1 MNKLSINNYVNEIKK
16 IKNKIGNEDRI
27 LRLDN
32 PLKKSIT
39 VSKTEVIIFT
49 LSSFLTI
56 FSLGIVLFEFILSYK
71 EKNNF
76 DYQNASYQNASL
88 YEKKMNDSLTVNLSK
103 NHSKFKSYYENL
115 NASKQIK
122 FNSDYSIHTFKKY
135 EYQIT
140 NLMDEK
146 IILEQIIKKLENQKK
161 EILLEKE
168 ILDYKN
174 ILIGQ
179 QSEQKILKL
188 EENLAALNSKTEI
201 QNQKLSTAIDMI
213 ENLQL
218 ERINLLSKLNF
229 SNSNNKQL
237 ALQN

>member
-1 MNKLSINNYVNEIKK
+1 MNKLPTNYYVNEIKK

-56 FSLGIVLFEFILSYK
+56 FSLGIVLFEFILSDN

-76 DYQNASYQNASL
+76 DYQNASL

-122 FNSDYSIHTFKKY
+122 FNSDYSIHMFKKY

-229 SNSNNKQL
+229 SNSNNEQL

>member
-1 MNKLSINNYVNEIKK
+1 MKKLSTNNYVNEIKK

-39 VSKTEVIIFT
+39 VSKSEVIIFT

-56 FSLGIVLFEFILSYK
+56 FSLGIVLFEFILSDN

-76 DYQNASYQNASL
+76 DYQNASL

-140 NLMDEK
+140 KLMDEK
-146 IILEQIIKKLENQKK
+146 SILEQIIKKLENQKK

-229 SNSNNKQL
+229 SNSNNEQL

>member
-1 MNKLSINNYVNEIKK
+1 MSKLSTNNYVNEIKK

-56 FSLGIVLFEFILSYK
+56 FSLGIVLFEFILSDN

-76 DYQNASYQNASL
+76 DYQNASL

-146 IILEQIIKKLENQKK
+146 SILEQIIKKLENQKK

-229 SNSNNKQL
+229 SNSNNEQL

>member
-1 MNKLSINNYVNEIKK
+1 MNKLSTNNYVNEIKK

-56 FSLGIVLFEFILSYK
+56 FSLGIVLFEFILSDN

-76 DYQNASYQNASL
+76 DYQNASL

-103 NHSKFKSYYENL
+103 KHSKFKSYYENL

-140 NLMDEK
+140 KLMDEK

-229 SNSNNKQL
+229 SNSNNEQL

>member
-1 MNKLSINNYVNEIKK
+1 MNKLSTNNYVNEIKK
-16 IKNKIGNEDRI
+16 IKNKIGNEDLI

-39 VSKTEVIIFT
+39 FSKTEVVIFT

-56 FSLGIVLFEFILSYK
+56 FSLGIVLFEFILSDN

-76 DYQNASYQNASL
+76 DYQNASL
-88 YEKKMNDSLTVNLSK
+88 YEKKMNDSLMVNLSK
-103 NHSKFKSYYENL
+103 NHSKFKNYYENF

-229 SNSNNKQL
+229 SNSNNEQL

>member
-1 MNKLSINNYVNEIKK
+1 MNKLSTNNYVNEIKK

-56 FSLGIVLFEFILSYK
+56 FSLGIVLFEFILSDN

-76 DYQNASYQNASL
+76 DYQNASL

-103 NHSKFKSYYENL
+103 KHSKFKSYYENL

-229 SNSNNKQL
+229 SNSNNEQL

>member
-1 MNKLSINNYVNEIKK
+1 MNKLPTNYYVNEIKK

-56 FSLGIVLFEFILSYK
+56 FSLGIVLFEFILSDN

-76 DYQNASYQNASL
+76 DYQNASL
-88 YEKKMNDSLTVNLSK
+88 YEKKMNDSLSVNLSK
-103 NHSKFKSYYENL
+103 NHSKFKRYYENL

-122 FNSDYSIHTFKKY
+122 FNSDYTVHTFKKY

-146 IILEQIIKKLENQKK
+146 SILEQIIKKLENQKK

-229 SNSNNKQL
+229 SNANNEQL

>member
-1 MNKLSINNYVNEIKK
+1 MNKLSINNYLNEIKK
-16 IKNKIGNEDRI
+16 IKNKIGKEERI
-27 LRLDN
+27 LKLDN

-56 FSLGIVLFEFILSYK
+56 FSLGIVLFEFILSDN

-76 DYQNASYQNASL
+76 DYQNASL

-229 SNSNNKQL
+229 SNSNNEQL

>member
-1 MNKLSINNYVNEIKK
+1 MNKLSTNNYVNEIKK

-56 FSLGIVLFEFILSYK
+56 FSLGIVLFEFILSDN

-76 DYQNASYQNASL
+76 DYQNASL
-88 YEKKMNDSLTVNLSK
+88 YEKKMNDSLTVNLRK

-146 IILEQIIKKLENQKK
+146 SILEQIIKKLENQKK

-229 SNSNNKQL
+229 SNSNNEQL

>member
-1 MNKLSINNYVNEIKK
+1 MNKLSTNNYVNEIKK

-32 PLKKSIT
+32 PLEKSIT

-56 FSLGIVLFEFILSYK
+56 FSLGIVLFEFILSDN

-76 DYQNASYQNASL
+76 DYQNASL

-122 FNSDYSIHTFKKY
+122 FNSDYSIHMFKKY

-174 ILIGQ
+174 ILISQ

-229 SNSNNKQL
+229 SNSNNEQL

>member
-1 MNKLSINNYVNEIKK
+1 MNKLPTNNYVNEIKK

-39 VSKTEVIIFT
+39 VSKSEVIIFT

-56 FSLGIVLFEFILSYK
+56 FSLGIVLFEFILSDN

-76 DYQNASYQNASL
+76 DYQNASL

-229 SNSNNKQL
+229 SNSNNEQL

>member
-1 MNKLSINNYVNEIKK
+1 MKKLSINNYVNEIKK
-16 IKNKIGNEDRI
+16 IKNKIGNEERI
-27 LRLDN
+27 LKLDN
-32 PLKKSIT
+32 PLKKSIPI
-39 VSKTEVIIFT
+39 SKSELIIFS

-56 FSLGIVLFEFILSYK
+56 ISLGIVLFEFILSNDK
-71 EKNNF
+71 KNDL
-76 DYQNASYQNASL
+76 DYQNTFL
-88 YEKKMNDSLTVNLSK
+88 YERNPNDNLKVTLNK
-103 NHSKFKSYYENL
+103 NHSKFEDHYKNL
-115 NASKQIK
+115 NTSKLTI
-122 FNSDYSIHTFKKY
+122 FNINYTKHEFKKY
-135 EYQIT
+135 ENQIT
-140 NLMDEK
+140 NLIAEK
-146 IILEQIIKKLENQKK
+146 SKLEQTIIKLENQKK

-174 ILIGQ
+174 ILIGK
-179 QSEQKILKL
+179 QSEQKIFKL

-229 SNSNNKQL
+229 SNSNDEQL

>member
-1 MNKLSINNYVNEIKK
+1 MDKLSTNNYVNEIKK

-56 FSLGIVLFEFILSYK
+56 FSLGIVLFEFILSDN

-76 DYQNASYQNASL
+76 DYQNASL

-146 IILEQIIKKLENQKK
+146 SILEQIIKKLENQKK

-229 SNSNNKQL
+229 SNSNNEQL

>member
-1 MNKLSINNYVNEIKK
+1 MKKLSINNYVNEIKK
-16 IKNKIGNEDRI
+16 IKNKIGNEERI
-27 LRLDN
+27 LKLDN
-32 PLKKSIT
+32 PLKKSIPI
-39 VSKTEVIIFT
+39 SKSELIIFS

-56 FSLGIVLFEFILSYK
+56 FSLGIVLFEFILSNDK
-71 EKNNF
+71 KNDL
-76 DYQNASYQNASL
+76 DYQNTFL
-88 YEKKMNDSLTVNLSK
+88 YERKPNDNLKVTLNK
-103 NHSKFKSYYENL
+103 NHFKFEDHYKNL
-115 NASKQIK
+115 NTSKQIM
-122 FNSDYSIHTFKKY
+122 FNINYTKHEFKKY
-135 EYQIT
+135 ENQIT
-140 NLMDEK
+140 NLIAEK
-146 IILEQIIKKLENQKK
+146 SKLEQTIIKLENQKK

-174 ILIGQ
+174 ILIGK
-179 QSEQKILKL
+179 QSEQKIFKL

-229 SNSNNKQL
+229 SNSNDEQL

>member
-1 MNKLSINNYVNEIKK
+1 MNKLSTNNYVNEIKK
-16 IKNKIGNEDRI
+16 IKNKIGNADRI

-56 FSLGIVLFEFILSYK
+56 FSLGIVLFEFILSDN
-71 EKNNF
+71 EKNDF
-76 DYQNASYQNASL
+76 DYQNASL

-229 SNSNNKQL
+229 SNSNNEQL

>member
-1 MNKLSINNYVNEIKK
+1 MNKLSTNNYVNEIKK

-56 FSLGIVLFEFILSYK
+56 FSLGIVLFEFILSDN
-71 EKNNF
+71 EKNNI
-76 DYQNASYQNASL
+76 DYQNASL

-146 IILEQIIKKLENQKK
+146 SILEQIIKKLENQKK

-229 SNSNNKQL
+229 SNSNNEQL

>member
-1 MNKLSINNYVNEIKK
+1 MNKLSTNNYVNEIKK

-56 FSLGIVLFEFILSYK
+56 FSLGIVLFEFILSDN
-71 EKNNF
+71 EKNNY
-76 DYQNASYQNASL
+76 DYQNASL

-229 SNSNNKQL
+229 SNSNNEQL

>member
-1 MNKLSINNYVNEIKK
+1 MNKLSTNNYVNEIKK
-16 IKNKIGNEDRI
+16 IKNKIGKEEHI
-27 LRLDN
+27 LKLDN

-56 FSLGIVLFEFILSYK
+56 FSLGIVLFEFILSDN

-76 DYQNASYQNASL
+76 DYQNASL

-174 ILIGQ
+174 ILIGK
-179 QSEQKILKL
+179 QSEQKISKL

-229 SNSNNKQL
+229 SNSNNEQL

>member
-1 MNKLSINNYVNEIKK
+1 MNKLSTNNYVNEIKK

-56 FSLGIVLFEFILSYK
+56 FSLGIVLFEFILSDN

-76 DYQNASYQNASL
+76 DYQNASL

-140 NLMDEK
+140 DLMDEK
-146 IILEQIIKKLENQKK
+146 SILEQIIKKLENQKK

-229 SNSNNKQL
+229 SNSNNEQL

>member
-1 MNKLSINNYVNEIKK
+1 MNKLSTNNYVNEIKK

-56 FSLGIVLFEFILSYK
+56 FSLGIVLFEFILSDN

-76 DYQNASYQNASL
+76 DYQNASL

-146 IILEQIIKKLENQKK
+146 IMLEQIIKKLENQKK
-161 EILLEKE
+161 EIFLEKE

-229 SNSNNKQL
+229 SNSNNEQL

>member
-1 MNKLSINNYVNEIKK
+1 MNKLLTNNYVNEIKK
-16 IKNKIGNEDRI
+16 IKNKIGKEERI
-27 LRLDN
+27 LKLDN

-56 FSLGIVLFEFILSYK
+56 FSLGIVLFEFILSDN

-76 DYQNASYQNASL
+76 DYQNASL
-88 YEKKMNDSLTVNLSK
+88 YEKKMNDSLTVKLSK

-229 SNSNNKQL
+229 SNSNNEQL

>member
-1 MNKLSINNYVNEIKK
+1 MNKLPTNNYVNEIKK
-16 IKNKIGNEDRI
+16 IKNKIVNEDRI

-56 FSLGIVLFEFILSYK
+56 FSLGIVLFEFILSDN

-76 DYQNASYQNASL
+76 DYQNASL

-229 SNSNNKQL
+229 SNSNNEQL

>member
-1 MNKLSINNYVNEIKK
+1 MNKLPTNYYVNEIKK

-39 VSKTEVIIFT
+39 VSKSEVIIFT

-56 FSLGIVLFEFILSYK
+56 FSLGIVLFEFILSDN

-76 DYQNASYQNASL
+76 DYQNASL

-146 IILEQIIKKLENQKK
+146 SILEQIIKKLETQKR

-229 SNSNNKQL
+229 SNANNEQL

>member
-1 MNKLSINNYVNEIKK
+1 MNKLSTNNYVNEIKK

-39 VSKTEVIIFT
+39 VSKSEVIIFT

-56 FSLGIVLFEFILSYK
+56 FSLGIVLFEFILSDN

-76 DYQNASYQNASL
+76 DYQNASL
-88 YEKKMNDSLTVNLSK
+88 YEKKINDSLTVNLSK
-103 NHSKFKSYYENL
+103 KHSKFKSYYENL

-229 SNSNNKQL
+229 SNSNNEQL

>member
-1 MNKLSINNYVNEIKK
+1 MNKLSTNNYVNEIKK

-56 FSLGIVLFEFILSYK
+56 FSLGIVLFEFILSDN

-76 DYQNASYQNASL
+76 DYQNASL

-218 ERINLLSKLNF
+218 ERINLLSKLNI
-229 SNSNNKQL
+229 SNSNNEQL

>member
-1 MNKLSINNYVNEIKK
+1 MNKLSTNNYVNEIKK

-56 FSLGIVLFEFILSYK
+56 FSLGIVLFEFILSDNA
-71 EKNNF
+71 KNNF
-76 DYQNASYQNASL
+76 DYQNASL

-229 SNSNNKQL
+229 SNSNNEQL

>member
-1 MNKLSINNYVNEIKK
+1 MNKLPTNYYVNEIKK

-27 LRLDN
+27 LRLDKKK
-32 PLKKSIT
+32 KKSIT

-56 FSLGIVLFEFILSYK
+56 FSLGIVLFEFILSDN

-76 DYQNASYQNASL
+76 DYQNASL

-229 SNSNNKQL
+229 SNLNNEQL

>member
-1 MNKLSINNYVNEIKK
+1 MNKLSTNNYVNEIKK

-56 FSLGIVLFEFILSYK
+56 FSLGIVLFEFILSDNK
-71 EKNNF
+71 KNNF
-76 DYQNASYQNASL
+76 DYQNAPL
-88 YEKKMNDSLTVNLSK
+88 YEKKMNDSLTVKLSK

-140 NLMDEK
+140 KLMDEK
-146 IILEQIIKKLENQKK
+146 SILEQIIKKLENQKK

-229 SNSNNKQL
+229 SNSNNEQL

>member
-1 MNKLSINNYVNEIKK
+1 MNKLPTNYYVNEIKK

-39 VSKTEVIIFT
+39 VSKSEVIIFT

-56 FSLGIVLFEFILSYK
+56 FSLGIVLFEFILSDN

-76 DYQNASYQNASL
+76 DYQNASL
-88 YEKKMNDSLTVNLSK
+88 YEKKINDSLTVNLSK
-103 NHSKFKSYYENL
+103 KHSKFKSYYENL

-146 IILEQIIKKLENQKK
+146 SILEQIIKKLENQKK

-229 SNSNNKQL
+229 SNSNNEQL

>member
-1 MNKLSINNYVNEIKK
+1 MNKLLTNNYVNEIKK

-56 FSLGIVLFEFILSYK
+56 FSLGIVLFEFILSDNK
-71 EKNNF
+71 KNNF
-76 DYQNASYQNASL
+76 DYQNASL
-88 YEKKMNDSLTVNLSK
+88 YEKKMNDSLTVKLSK

-146 IILEQIIKKLENQKK
+146 SILEQIIKKLENQKK

-229 SNSNNKQL
+229 SNSNNEQL

>member
-1 MNKLSINNYVNEIKK
+1 MNKLPTNYYVNEIKK

-32 PLKKSIT
+32 PLKKSIS
-39 VSKTEVIIFT
+39 VSKSEVIIFT

-56 FSLGIVLFEFILSYK
+56 FSLGIVLFEFILSDN

-76 DYQNASYQNASL
+76 DYQNASL

-218 ERINLLSKLNF
+218 ERINLLSKLNI
-229 SNSNNKQL
+229 SNSNNEQL

>member
-1 MNKLSINNYVNEIKK
+1 MNKLSTNNYVNEIKK
-16 IKNKIGNEDRI
+16 IKNKIGKEERI
-27 LRLDN
+27 LKLDN

-56 FSLGIVLFEFILSYK
+56 FSLGIVLFEFILSDN

-76 DYQNASYQNASL
+76 DYQNASL

-103 NHSKFKSYYENL
+103 NHSKFKNYYENL

-146 IILEQIIKKLENQKK
+146 IILEQMIKKLENQKK

-229 SNSNNKQL
+229 SNSNNEQL

>member
-1 MNKLSINNYVNEIKK
+1 MNKLSTNNYVNEIKK
-16 IKNKIGNEDRI
+16 IKNKIGNEDRT

-56 FSLGIVLFEFILSYK
+56 FSLGIVLFEFILSDN

-76 DYQNASYQNASL
+76 DYQNASL

-103 NHSKFKSYYENL
+103 NHSKFKNFYENL

-146 IILEQIIKKLENQKK
+146 SILEQIIKKLENQKK

-174 ILIGQ
+174 ILIGK
-179 QSEQKILKL
+179 QSQQKILKL

-229 SNSNNKQL
+229 SNSNNEQL

>member
-1 MNKLSINNYVNEIKK
+1 MNKLPTNYYVNEIKK

-56 FSLGIVLFEFILSYK
+56 FSLGIVLFEFILSDN

-76 DYQNASYQNASL
+76 DYQNASL
-88 YEKKMNDSLTVNLSK
+88 YEKKMNDSLTLNLSK

-229 SNSNNKQL
+229 SNSNNEQL